1 MEALMMLCVL
11 CVMADTALSA
21 AVLALVLPGRV
32 RHIRREEASAEPGE
46 EAKEEARRSR
56 AMEEGI
62 ANLMG
67 YTVRGMSGFEKGGE
81 S

>member
-32 RHIRREEASAEPGE
+32 RHVRREEDKE
-46 EAKEEARRSR
+46 EDKEEARRSR
-56 AMEEGI
+56 AMDEGI

>member
-1 MEALMMLCVL
+1 MESLMMLCVL

-32 RHIRREEASAEPGE
+32 RHVRREEAPVED
-46 EAKEEARRSR
+46 KEEARRSR
-56 AMEEGI
+56 AMDEGI